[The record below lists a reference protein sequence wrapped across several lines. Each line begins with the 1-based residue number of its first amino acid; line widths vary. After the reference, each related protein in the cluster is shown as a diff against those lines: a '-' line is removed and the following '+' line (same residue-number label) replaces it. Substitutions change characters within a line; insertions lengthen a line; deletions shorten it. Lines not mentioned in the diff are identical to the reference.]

1 MQLTSGRG
9 GVGLTS
15 GRFGFGGVGGGVVR
29 LVGGAGG
36 PPPVSAVPANGVK
49 SK

>member
-15 GRFGFGGVGGGVVR
+15 GLLGFGGVGGGVVR
-29 LVGGAGG
+29 LAEGGVGRT
-36 PPPVSAVPANGVK
+36 PTIRGVAAFE
-49 SK
+49 